1 MIAEGALREG
11 DLARALAEQR
21 RRGGKLGE
29 VLVRLE
35 LITELQ
41 LTAFLARQFNLSPVM
56 LDAEPVPDA
65 SVLGR
70 LSAELAHGLGALPLA
85 FREEE
90 RCLVVAIAEPLRGER
105 LERLREHAQ
114 SWILP
119 RLTTEMSLRR
129 ALARAYGAPTSGLAK
144 VRPNPSPAMGAGVS
158 VEHPVPTHPEVRA
171 LVELLTRKGLI
182 TAAEVGRLFD
192 AGGDD
197 GLASSASCHHR
208 EGATAGARPPPD
220 LTRQEK
226 TT

>member
-11 DLARALAEQR
+11 DLARALVEQR

-35 LITELQ
+35 LITEVQ

-56 LDAEPVPDA
+56 LDVESIIDA
-65 SVLGR
+65 PVLGR
-70 LSAELAHGLGALPLA
+70 LSAELAHELGALPLA
-85 FREEE
+85 YREEE

-119 RLTTEMSLRR
+119 RLTTEASLRK

-144 VRPNPSPAMGAGVS
+144 VGSTLSPALGAAVTG
-158 VEHPVPTHPEVRA
+158 HPVPTHPEVRA

-192 AGGDD
+192 ARGDD
-197 GLASSASCHHR
+197 GSASSASCHHR

-220 LTRQEK
+220 LTRQE
-226 TT
+226 TTT